1 MSNEIQKP
9 FLKWVGGKSQNIKH
23 FINKIPN
30 QMNNY
35 YEPFLG
41 GGSVLFT
48 ILSLQKDN
56 KITITNKI
64 YASDINEG
72 LIYLYKNIQNN
83 YSELFS
89 IIESFM
95 NDLPSTQFKNH
106 KTLIKF
112 HLSIGFRLGKTD
124 LNEALMACSI

>member
-56 KITITNKI
+56 KITIMNKI

-72 LIYLYKNIQNN
+72 LIYSLISSTSIFLMENN
-83 YSELFS
+83 LA
-89 IIESFM
+89 
-95 NDLPSTQFKNH
+95 NK
-106 KTLIKF
+106 
-112 HLSIGFRLGKTD
+112 
-124 LNEALMACSI
+124 